1 MSHQTNITRIRAVN
15 NALGDLRNDVVFV
28 GGATV
33 SLYADR
39 VAAEV
44 RPTDDVDILLEIA
57 TRAQFAQV
65 EERLRDA
72 GFKNDTTAKF
82 LGRYLLEGFVVDV
95 MPMEESILGFLNRWY
110 VEGYRTAIEYS
121 IDDQHPIKIF
131 TAPYFIASKLEAF
144 NARGKGDG
152 RTSTDFEDIVFV
164 LENRRSVWQEMKATD
179 ETVRAFLLNEFKTLR
194 ANRYIREWIDGHSD
208 SYSPP
213 GSYFILSD
221 MDEFIR

>member
-39 VAAEV
+39 IAAEV

-82 LGRYLLEGFVVDV
+82 LGRYLVEGFVVDV
-95 MPMEESILGFLNRWY
+95 MPMEESILGFLNR
-110 VEGYRTAIEYS
+110 
-121 IDDQHPIKIF
+121 
-131 TAPYFIASKLEAF
+131 
-144 NARGKGDG
+144 
-152 RTSTDFEDIVFV
+152 
-164 LENRRSVWQEMKATD
+164 
-179 ETVRAFLLNEFKTLR
+179 
-194 ANRYIREWIDGHSD
+194 
-208 SYSPP
+208 
-213 GSYFILSD
+213 
-221 MDEFIR
+221 

>member
-15 NALGDLRNDVVFV
+15 NALGDLREEVVFV

-39 VAAEV
+39 VAHEV

-72 GFKNDTTAKF
+72 GFKHDTTAKF
-82 LGRYLLEGFVVDV
+82 MGRFLLEGFIVDV
-95 MPMEESILGFLNRWY
+95 MPLEKTILGFLNRWY
-110 VEGYRTAIEYS
+110 VEGFRTAIQYP
-121 IDDQHPIKIF
+121 IDDKHPVKIF

-144 NARGKGDG
+144 NNRGEGDG
-152 RTSTDFEDIVFV
+152 RMSDDFEDIVFV
-164 LENRRSVWQEMKATD
+164 LENRKAVWEEMKAAD
-179 ETVRAFLLNEFKTLR
+179 ETVRAFLVDQFKTLR
-194 ANRYIREWIDGHSD
+194 ANRYIREWIDGHSA
-208 SYSPP
+208 YRSPP
-213 GSYFILSD
+213 GSYFILND
-221 MDEFIR
+221 IDEFIR